1 MILTY
6 HLKNF
11 NYSKAKSLLSS
22 KKNIDFIKKYLG
34 FQTIGHDKL
43 NQLRH
48 VKFFKDFN
56 GIKEQMKKH
65 AALLRPN
72 FETVEN
78 ALERDLGGLEIG
90 SWDMP
95 RGGYFI
101 HFESLNGCANEIVKM
116 DKMFKIRILPLPKG
130 KR

>member
-1 MILTY
+1 M
-6 HLKNF
+6 
-11 NYSKAKSLLSS
+11 
-22 KKNIDFIKKYLG
+22 
-34 FQTIGHDKL
+34 
-43 NQLRH
+43 
-48 VKFFKDFN
+48 KFFKDFN

-116 DKMFKIRILPLPKG
+116 AKEAGLVMTEAGATYPYHKDPNDSSIRIAPSMSTPQELEKASEIFTLCVRIASINKLLAE
-130 KR
+130 RA